1 MYDWQNFDT
10 VLHTKPDQ
18 SPDQKHAEAALKHRK
33 ELGGELFFDR
43 MWTALRLPKPT
54 KSYPPK
60 TNAELRAT
68 WKSILKAQ
76 AGDEQKLA
84 LLYYL
89 ILDTRKQ
96 ALQQTFAERSFI
108 PQKYLVLV
116 TGLWQLDQCHFPQ
129 ALEYLTDPSL
139 IPLTFSDEI
148 LTVLL
153 KHPKC
158 DNALAMAFYLTV
170 RPPLSDQTA
179 LRAHFELLAATNVTE
194 AYYFAKSHPQHRDLF
209 EELITHV
216 YCSNPKS
223 SEDRTAAALQLMTL
237 PFTAEEEAWF
247 EETLL
252 HGEASKSPGAKDS
265 VVARRLAY
273 GKTGNGSDALSRYK
287 GNRIDGVDWEVL
299 RGIAGG

>member
-1 MYDWQNFDT
+1 MYDWQNFDA
-10 VLHTKPDQ
+10 VFHTKPDQ

-60 TNAELRAT
+60 SNAELRAT
-68 WKSILKAQ
+68 WKAILKAQ

-139 IPLTFSDEI
+139 IPLTFSDEV

-170 RPPLSDQTA
+170 RPPLTDSSA
-179 LRAHFELLAATNVTE
+179 LYAYFDLLAGTNTTE
-194 AYYFAKSHPQHRDLF
+194 AYYFAKSHPQHKNLF
-209 EELITHV
+209 EKLIAHV
-216 YCSNPKS
+216 YTSKAS
-223 SEDRTAAALQLMTL
+223 DERTSAALQLISL
-237 PFTAEEEAWF
+237 SFTTEEEAWF
-247 EETLL
+247 EEALL
-252 HGEASKSPGAKDS
+252 HGEASKTPGAKDS
-265 VVARRLAY
+265 IMARRLAY
-273 GKTGNGSDALSRYK
+273 GRLVNGSDALSRYK
-287 GNRIDGVDWEVL
+287 GSKLDGVDWETL